1 MKIDHIGYAVTE
13 MEKAAAAF
21 LDLGYEICGGGGYI
35 EDRARRV
42 KLCFLSDPSGAK
54 VELVAPLGENGNAN
68 DGKNSPVS
76 AWLGKNGPSPY
87 HIAYA
92 SGDVPADSANLR
104 KKGFLLL
111 EPPSPALAF
120 GGRLV
125 AFLYGKSVGLI
136 ELVPETSS
144 ARQPWVTSSPAALS
158 PLSRS

>member
-35 EDRARRV
+35 EDRSRRIR
-42 KLCFLSDPSGAK
+42 LCFLSDPNGAK
-54 VELVAPLGENGNAN
+54 VELVAPLVESGNAN
-68 DGKNSPVS
+68 GNKNSPVS

-92 SGDVPADSANLR
+92 SSDVPADAAKLK

-120 GGRLV
+120 EGRLI

-136 ELVPETSS
+136 ELVPDRTPS
-144 ARQPWVTSSPAALS
+144 VKF
-158 PLSRS
+158 